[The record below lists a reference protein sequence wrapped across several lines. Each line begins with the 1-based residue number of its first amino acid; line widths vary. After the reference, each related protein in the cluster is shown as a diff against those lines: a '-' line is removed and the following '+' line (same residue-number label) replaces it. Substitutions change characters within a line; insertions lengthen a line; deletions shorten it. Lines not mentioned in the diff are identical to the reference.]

1 MKILL
6 VSPDSPDTFW
16 GLKHALKF
24 ISRKAAFPPL
34 GLLTVAAM
42 LPKDWH
48 LKLVD
53 MAVTELTD
61 KDIRWAD
68 YMFISAMLIHKA
80 SVRQIIDRCRKIGKK
95 LVAGGPLF
103 TTAPE
108 QYDDIDHLV
117 LNEAEVTLPHFL
129 KDLAL
134 GSARHIYKSDQWAS
148 LQDTPLPFWKL
159 IDTKQYASMSI
170 QYSRG
175 CPFDCDFCNV
185 TALFGHKSRT
195 KTKEQILA
203 ELQSLYDIGY
213 RGGVFFVDDN
223 FIGNKLHLKKE
234 ILPAVLD
241 WMGKR
246 VYPFFFNTQASIN
259 LTDDD
264 DLMRLM
270 VQSGFKCV
278 FVGIETPSEASL
290 SECNKVQNKGRDL
303 INSVKKIQSAGMEV
317 QGGFIL
323 GFDSD
328 NQSIFE
334 NMVRFI
340 QESGIVTAM
349 VGLLNAPKGTKLYN
363 RLMKEKRLLND
374 GTGDNTDFTMNFIPA
389 MDRKDLLSGYQK
401 VLQAIYSHKNY
412 YHRVLTLLRNYK
424 PDGTNPVK
432 VRYRDIKAFIKSLWY
447 VGVLD
452 KGRRYYWKLVFWA
465 IRRPQYLDVVFS
477 CIICGLHFQ
486 KRVEE
491 LKLCTTDYHSGTSD
505 CSADDKQ

>member
-6 VSPDSPDTFW
+6 VSPDTPDTFW

-24 ISRKAAFPPL
+24 ISKKAALPPL

-42 LPKDWH
+42 LPKDWK

-53 MAVTELTD
+53 ITVTELTD

-68 YMFISAMLIHKA
+68 YVFISAMLIHKA
-80 SVRQIIDRCRKIGKK
+80 SVRQIIDRCKKFGKK

-103 TTAPE
+103 TTSPE
-108 QYDDIDHLV
+108 QYEDIDHLV
-117 LNEAEVTLPHFL
+117 LGEAEVVMPQFL
-129 KDLAL
+129 EDLTL
-134 GSARHIYKSDQWAS
+134 GSARHIYKSDRWAN
-148 LQDTPLPFWKL
+148 LQDTPLPLWKL
-159 IDTKQYASMSI
+159 LNTKQYASMSI

-195 KTKEQILA
+195 KTKEQILT
-203 ELQSLYDIGY
+203 ELQVLYDIDY

-223 FIGNKLHLKKE
+223 FIGNKLQLKNE
-234 ILPAVLD
+234 ILPAVID
-241 WMGKR
+241 WMEKR
-246 VYPFFFNTQASIN
+246 KYPFAFNTQASVN
-259 LTDDD
+259 LADDD
-264 DLMRLM
+264 ELMRLM
-270 VQSGFKCV
+270 VRAGFTYV
-278 FVGIETPSEASL
+278 FVGIETPNEASL

-303 INSVKKIQSAGMEV
+303 LNSVRKIQNAGMEV

-349 VGLLNAPKGTKLYN
+349 VGLLNAPKGTKLYKRMAN
-363 RLMKEKRLLND
+363 EKRLLND
-374 GTGDNTDFTMNFIPA
+374 GTGDNTDSTMNFIPA
-389 MDRKDLLSGYQK
+389 MDRNDLLSGYQK
-401 VLQAIYSHKNY
+401 VLHAIYSRKNY
-412 YHRVLTLLRNYK
+412 YQRVLTFLRNYK
-424 PDGTNPVK
+424 PANISRVK

-452 KGRRYYWKLVFWA
+452 KGRKYYWKLVFWA
-465 IRRPQYLDVVFS
+465 LRRPQYLDVVLS
-477 CIICGLHFQ
+477 CIICGIHFQ
-486 KRVEE
+486 KRLKK
-491 LKLCTTDYHSGTSD
+491 LKLYATDYIPGLPECISG
-505 CSADDKQ
+505 